1 VQELEATWSEAT
13 NKMIYDMMLAKVSVD
28 GLTNAEFKATQDIA
42 VQMGIR
48 TQAQADEAKAMMDKA
63 QALADG
69 VALQEDVMREKAQT
83 DANLLQLENDKKAAA
98 DGTTAAIVSGA
109 TVGTAALGGLDGAI
123 QSNIANMNA
132 LGYAATTT
140 GSIIMKMGMDSGGY
154 KAPTAPKKQTYGGV
168 GGIPPVTGLPPWQDN
183 GGPGIAGQAYMIGTG
198 AQPEM
203 FVPNTNGT
211 FIPKGQQGS
220 IGTTYNI
227 QITNAKPESAEN
239 SIRKALK
246 SLSYA
251 GVVA

>member
-1 VQELEATWSEAT
+1 MS
-13 NKMIYDMMLAKVSVD
+13 VSINNNI
-28 GLTNAEFKATQDIA
+28 T
-42 VQMGIR
+42 
-48 TQAQADEAKAMMDKA
+48 AM
-63 QALADG
+63 
-69 VALQEDVMREKAQT
+69 
-83 DANLLQLENDKKAAA
+83 NN
-98 DGTTAAIVSGA
+98 
-109 TVGTAALGGLDGAI
+109 
-123 QSNIANMNA
+123 
-132 LGYAATTT
+132 LGYSAATTS
-140 GSIIMKMGMDSGGY
+140 SIIAKMAVGYGVKGGMQGP
-154 KAPTAPKKQTYGGV
+154 AAPKANQGYGGV